1 MRYCKHTQWLGLAVN
16 DGDVVLQNT
25 DRLQT
30 LLDDLPNPDK
40 QTPSLFVF
48 IGNKSK
54 AMAIKEL
61 AKTFSPPPKYS
72 CHPSKHNDESS
83 WEGQTRL
90 NGRRVHGE
98 IHLHIHPPSV
108 FSSRPVLLAEGDLP
122 NLSKLTSSLAIEKCH
137 ETDSRPLNASTLATP
152 TLSESADRI
161 YFRLLSP
168 FTDVFC
174 FFADDIGKFKPIV
187 QRLALWL
194 DLGQPSTLPKSTRPK
209 VLIVTER
216 DVAHG
221 NDESDLVAFK
231 RMLSNETTIDFSE
244 QFSDIQILGLASR
257 KKNLSN
263 KARHRELFERLLNFS
278 DQVREARI
286 TAEVLFSAH
295 HLTAFFHH
303 ALRHINSPVPFNLI
317 SASQSENPVT
327 SDLRDHLVNFLGKI
341 RTPEKLLQFAI
352 PVIASSFIL
361 NSYPPDMHFF
371 NPAEVYCNSYKEIC
385 RQVCRTGVLAHE
397 GSTHLI
403 LPSSFTRLLELE
415 FVKQAE
421 AFAKL
426 DNVSSAIKYVFG
438 VFRRHGDKSD
448 VWNFEIRQ
456 CFLCKSDTP
465 GVNIK
470 VRPPTATARLLS
482 IDGGGARGIIPL
494 VFLQALEERIG
505 LPYPVQ
511 GNFDFVFGTSSGG
524 IIALALSQ
532 KGLSVEDC
540 MDLFERLAKRAFE
553 LHHISYIRA
562 ILVSL
567 FTNGIYPARN
577 IERALRDVFGS
588 NETILD
594 CSSATAMG
602 TKIGVVA
609 STMKPEPFLFT
620 NYNGL
625 GDRKGKKYDYSV
637 LRGNALVWEIARST
651 SAAPGIFTPK
661 KIEGLGKFQDG
672 GLQFNNPTK
681 LALAEIK
688 EFFPNDLSAKRSTL
702 KVSLGTGKAPEREP
716 ELHGSNSWWKDLWF
730 FRLCRVLWSSMDG
743 QESSDAIYN
752 KEANSVED
760 LKTVT
765 NKRRGEYFRFNL
777 EFRSQQPRLDDS
789 SKIPEMKA
797 LAQGEVALQLSQLDQ
812 LAHCLIA
819 ELFVFELE
827 LESVPRKENG
837 KYSCTGYILCC
848 HRAGSPAFNALLRRL
863 TGLSAAFLLRGHT
876 LPGSVQDR
884 SSLAR
889 DGNFRKRVCFDV
901 TSKEDLVSLQLQ
913 ERGSEP
919 YHISGSPFSVNWLIE
934 AQGLGR
940 PFGRRDGVKRKRK
953 DTNDREVKKRQR
965 LY

>member
-16 DGDVVLQNT
+16 NGDVVLQNT

-83 WEGQTRL
+83 WEGQTKL

-122 NLSKLTSSLAIEKCH
+122 NLSKLTSALATEKCH
-137 ETDSRPLNASTLATP
+137 ETDSRPLNASTLVTP

-174 FFADDIGKFKPIV
+174 FFADDVGKFKPIV

-216 DVAHG
+216 DDAH
-221 NDESDLVAFK
+221 NNNESDLKAFK
-231 RMLSNETTIDFSE
+231 RMLSNETTMDVSE

-257 KKNLSN
+257 SKNLSN

-303 ALRHINSPVPFNLI
+303 ALRHVNLPVPFNFI
-317 SASQSENPVT
+317 SASQSENPVA
-327 SDLRDHLVNFLGKI
+327 SDLQDHLVDFLRKI

-361 NSYPPDMHFF
+361 NSYPPDMH
-371 NPAEVYCNSYKEIC
+371 
-385 RQVCRTGVLAHE
+385 L
-397 GSTHLI
+397 
-403 LPSSFTRLLELE
+403 
-415 FVKQAE
+415 
-421 AFAKL
+421 
-426 DNVSSAIKYVFG
+426 
-438 VFRRHGDKSD
+438 
-448 VWNFEIRQ
+448 
-456 CFLCKSDTP
+456 
-465 GVNIK
+465 
-470 VRPPTATARLLS
+470 RPPTATPRLLS

-524 IIALALSQ
+524 IIALALSH

-553 LHHISYIRA
+553 LHYISYFRA

-567 FTNGIYPARN
+567 FTDGIYPARN

-672 GLQFNNPTK
+672 GLTFNNPTK
-681 LALAEIK
+681 LALEKIK
-688 EFFPNDLSAKRSTL
+688 DFFPNDLSAKRSTL

-716 ELHGSNSWWKDLWF
+716 ELHGSDSWWKDLWF

-743 QESSDAIYN
+743 QESSDAVYK

-760 LKTVT
+760 LTTVM
-765 NKRRGEYFRFNL
+765 NKRRGEYFRFNI

-819 ELFVFELE
+819 EFFVFELE
-827 LESVPRKENG
+827 
-837 KYSCTGYILCC
+837 
-848 HRAGSPAFNALLRRL
+848 AGSPAFNALLRRL
-863 TGLSAAFLLRGHT
+863 TGLSAAFLLRGRT
-876 LPGSVQDR
+876 LPGSAQDR

-940 PFGRRDGVKRKRK
+940 PFER
-953 DTNDREVKKRQR
+953 
-965 LY
+965 

>member
-216 DVAHG
+216 DDAHS

-278 DQVREARI
+278 DQSLTLLRF
-286 TAEVLFSAH
+286 TA
-295 HLTAFFHH
+295 T
-303 ALRHINSPVPFNLI
+303 
-317 SASQSENPVT
+317 
-327 SDLRDHLVNFLGKI
+327 
-341 RTPEKLLQFAI
+341 RTK
-352 PVIASSFIL
+352 
-361 NSYPPDMHFF
+361 
-371 NPAEVYCNSYKEIC
+371 
-385 RQVCRTGVLAHE
+385 R
-397 GSTHLI
+397 
-403 LPSSFTRLLELE
+403 
-415 FVKQAE
+415 
-421 AFAKL
+421 
-426 DNVSSAIKYVFG
+426 YV
-438 VFRRHGDKSD
+438 
-448 VWNFEIRQ
+448 
-456 CFLCKSDTP
+456 
-465 GVNIK
+465 

-672 GLQFNNPTK
+672 GLSFNNPTK

-688 EFFPNDLSAKRSTL
+688 DFFPNDISAKRSTL

-743 QESSDAIYN
+743 QESSDAIY
-752 KEANSVED
+752 KKDANSVEG

-863 TGLSAAFLLRGHT
+863 TGLSAAFLLRGRK

-913 ERGSEP
+913 EGGSEP

-940 PFGRRDGVKRKRK
+940 PFEAPAVILDCVRIH
-953 DTNDREVKKRQR
+953 TAIEVKSTIELRAVWCR
-965 LY
+965 LINLACRDPLAWVGPWTSTVRGQKYSYAEHTKIHAALPNACELAYVCGKAAWLVIYPRDKSLRKEIKVTVETWNNPKLAGLRITQHDVETHHWASND